1 MKSLALSNIECEI
14 DFGYENVLQIKP
26 RTLAAAQPSS
36 HLVKSLG
43 HGYMMTLHTLGEKQP
58 IT

>member
-1 MKSLALSNIECEI
+1 MNSLVLSNIECEI

-26 RTLAAAQPSS
+26 RTLAAAQPS
-36 HLVKSLG
+36 HLLKSPG
-43 HGYMMTLHTLGEKQP
+43 HGYMMTVYTLGEQQP

>member
-1 MKSLALSNIECEI
+1 MNSLVLSNIECEI

-26 RTLAAAQPSS
+26 RTLAVAQPS

-43 HGYMMTLHTLGEKQP
+43 HGYMMTLHTLGEKQA

>member
-14 DFGYENVLQIKP
+14 DFGYESVLQIKP
-26 RTLAAAQPSS
+26 RTLAAAQPS

-43 HGYMMTLHTLGEKQP
+43 HGYMMTLHTLVEKQP